1 MLYAKSFSKQT
12 DEGTVS
18 RMLYAKSFSKQTDE
32 GTVIECCMRSLLVN
46 KLMKGQ

>member
-12 DEGTVS
+12 DEGT
-18 RMLYAKSFSKQTDE
+18 FSKQTDE

>member
-12 DEGTVS
+12 DD

-32 GTVIECCMRSLLVN
+32 GTVIEMRSLLVN